1 MFDPGSRGILEQFR
15 LEIEAPGRVTGIRN
29 EFDPNDDELNRL
41 YSLALSLSDSELNKS
56 FTLGTQT
63 VSPLTGPL
71 LQDRPSFHLTTGS
84 FNLNTRSGLLAN
96 VTGDDP
102 DLNITVY

>member
-1 MFDPGSRGILEQFR
+1 MSL
-15 LEIEAPGRVTGIRN
+15 N
-29 EFDPNDDELNRL
+29 PNDDKLNRL
-41 YSLALSLSDSELNKS
+41 YSLALSLSDSEMNKS
-56 FTLGTQT
+56 LTLGRQT

-71 LQDRPSFHLTTGS
+71 LLDGASFYLTTGS

-102 DLNITVY
+102 DLDIRTY